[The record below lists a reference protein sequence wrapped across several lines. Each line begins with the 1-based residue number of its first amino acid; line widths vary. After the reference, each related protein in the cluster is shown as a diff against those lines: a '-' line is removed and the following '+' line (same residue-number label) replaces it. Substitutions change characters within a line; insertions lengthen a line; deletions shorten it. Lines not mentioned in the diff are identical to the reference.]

1 MGNQRLS
8 ALLVSFLV
16 GISVLMAPL
25 LRLVPMSVL
34 FGVFLYMG
42 VSSTNGIQFF
52 ERLQLF
58 FMPVKHH
65 PQTAYV
71 RRVHMMKMHLFTFVQ
86 IMCLAILWVVKST
99 RISLAF
105 PFFLVLM
112 IPLRAQLKHVF
123 TPQELRVI
131 EFVPTHRNCADYL
144 LVPEQ
149 NRFNAEQG
157 GEVHGPFFI
166 EAYRVPRE
174 IHVGYLGVVK
184 TKLSAKNY
192 FWWPR
197 MNKVIENYALGRH
210 TCRAVRQL
218 P

>member
-1 MGNQRLS
+1 DQRLS

-112 IPLRAQLKHVF
+112 IPLRAQLKHIF
-123 TPQELRVI
+123 TPQELRV
-131 EFVPTHRNCADYL
+131 VSNNHCTP
-144 LVPEQ
+144 LV
-149 NRFNAEQG
+149 
-157 GEVHGPFFI
+157 
-166 EAYRVPRE
+166 
-174 IHVGYLGVVK
+174 
-184 TKLSAKNY
+184 
-192 FWWPR
+192 
-197 MNKVIENYALGRH
+197 
-210 TCRAVRQL
+210 
-218 P
+218 